1 MGRIASCVVKADLGM
16 PEPVSWVLSFE
27 RRQAFFKGGPAVDV
41 TVIYQ
46 IAGLG
51 IIIAILN
58 IFLSQAGRGEQAQ
71 MLSLAGVIIVL
82 VWLVRMIA
90 AFFNDVE
97 SVFQLWR

>member
-1 MGRIASCVVKADLGM
+1 L
-16 PEPVSWVLSFE
+16 
-27 RRQAFFKGGPAVDV
+27 VDV
-41 TVIYQ
+41 SVIYQ

-82 VWLVRMIA
+82 VWLIRMIA

-97 SVFQLWR
+97 AVFQLWQ